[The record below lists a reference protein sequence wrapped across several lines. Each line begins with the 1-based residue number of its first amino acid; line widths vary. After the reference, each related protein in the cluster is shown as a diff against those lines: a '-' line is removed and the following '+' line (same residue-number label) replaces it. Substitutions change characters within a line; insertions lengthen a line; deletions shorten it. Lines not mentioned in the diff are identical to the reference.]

1 MLTPLRHHV
10 THNDADSWTWTQ
22 VLPSCASSDVMIIE
36 SLSGF
41 ADDHPICIKS
51 RSPMILMN
59 VVSTKTNAGDPTRR
73 NGEGEH
79 VASTDTASPGPMD
92 GSPRRLDGTPTMASL
107 SPREAPTIADP
118 SPALGARK
126 TRSEGSLRDQL
137 FLGDLAAVSLAWGL
151 PMLFQ
156 SRLRPD
162 QSVAVWLAA
171 VVSTL
176 AVIKYA
182 GLYRSWVCS
191 EFSRQAVRIIGAAA
205 VGGFVLAASG
215 WLAGSVSAVPAAP
228 ALEGAIAA
236 AFLMIVLRWRFRRW
250 LRSKRADGYYL
261 QTVVLVGTNEDA
273 AAMWQMLSDEP
284 ELGYRVGGVVGKQ
297 VQVSPWLGLPHRSDL
312 AALPQLADKV
322 GAEGVILVGSAV
334 TAAESTAAVRDSLA
348 CGLHV
353 QLWPGLAGVLSS
365 RIRTAPASSLPML
378 YVEANKPPA
387 WHYAA
392 KRAID
397 IVTAAVLLPLAAPV
411 MLLTAIAIR
420 LEDGGPVLYRHA
432 VIGRYGVQT
441 EVLKFRTMVPN
452 AAQMV
457 DEIADLNERE
467 GGPLF
472 KATNDPRVTRIGR
485 LLRDTSIDELPQ
497 LWDVLTGRM
506 SLVGPRFA
514 MPKEAAQFDEEHQR
528 RTVMRPGITGL
539 WQTEARDNPSFSA
552 YRRLDLLYVDNW
564 YLAWDLAILANT
576 AHSVSARAVR
586 ALLPRGG
593 HRESRLASG
602 TADPALVDTPGAD
615 RC

>member
-1 MLTPLRHHV
+1 
-10 THNDADSWTWTQ
+10 
-22 VLPSCASSDVMIIE
+22 
-36 SLSGF
+36 
-41 ADDHPICIKS
+41 
-51 RSPMILMN
+51 
-59 VVSTKTNAGDPTRR
+59 
-73 NGEGEH
+73 
-79 VASTDTASPGPMD
+79 
-92 GSPRRLDGTPTMASL
+92 MASATDAASRDPKDGRPRL
-107 SPREAPTIADP
+107 LDETPAIAALRPREAPTIADP
-118 SPALGARK
+118 SPAFGVRR

-137 FLGDLAAVSLAWGL
+137 FLGDLAAISVAWGL

-156 SRLRPD
+156 SQLRPD

-236 AFLMIVLRWRFRRW
+236 ALLMIVLRWRFRRW

-514 MPKEAAQFDEEHQR
+514 MPKEAALFDEELQR
-528 RTVMRPGITGL
+528 RTIMRPGITGL

-564 YLAWDLAILANT
+564 SLGLDLAILANT
-576 AHSVSARAVR
+576 AHAVTARAVR

-593 HRESRLASG
+593 RGQELASSAA
-602 TADPALVDTPGAD
+602 TPSLVESSGAD

>member
-1 MLTPLRHHV
+1 M
-10 THNDADSWTWTQ
+10 
-22 VLPSCASSDVMIIE
+22 
-36 SLSGF
+36 
-41 ADDHPICIKS
+41 
-51 RSPMILMN
+51 
-59 VVSTKTNAGDPTRR
+59 
-73 NGEGEH
+73 
-79 VASTDTASPGPMD
+79 
-92 GSPRRLDGTPTMASL
+92 
-107 SPREAPTIADP
+107 
-118 SPALGARK
+118 
-126 TRSEGSLRDQL
+126 
-137 FLGDLAAVSLAWGL
+137 SLAWGL
-151 PMLFQ
+151 PMFFQ
-156 SRLRPD
+156 SPLRVD

-176 AVIKYA
+176 AVLQMA
-182 GLYRSWVCS
+182 HLYLSSVCS

-205 VGGFVLAASG
+205 VGGCVLAASG
-215 WLAGSVSAVPAAP
+215 WLAGSLSAVPAAP
-228 ALEGAIAA
+228 AVEGAICA

-273 AAMWQMLSDEP
+273 AAMRQMLSDEP

-297 VQVSPWLGLPHRSDL
+297 VQVAPWLGLPRRSDL
-312 AALPQLADKV
+312 ADLPQLANEV

-334 TAAESTAAVRDSLA
+334 TAAESAAALRCSLA

-353 QLWPGLAGVLSS
+353 QFWPGLAGVLSS
-365 RIRTAPASSLPML
+365 RIRTAPVSGLPML
-378 YVEANKPPA
+378 YVEAHKPPA

-397 IVTAAVLLPLAAPV
+397 IVTAAVLLPLSAPV

-576 AHSVSARAVR
+576 AHAVTARAVR

-593 HRESRLASG
+593 HRGERLPSG
-602 TADPALVDTPGAD
+602 TSKPALVETRGVD